1 MFLSAIKQIK
11 KPRIIHLKGPPYK
24 PTSESPS
31 MQLFALGLLVK
42 PSLACLTRSTTHNK
56 PKAFNIVKN
65 GLKRTPFGFFCCICI
80 TSMGFSDF

>member
-42 PSLACLTRSTTHNK
+42 PGLACVARSTTHNK
-56 PKAFNIVKN
+56 PKAFNFVEKN
-65 GLKRTPFGFFCCICI
+65 PKGLLLLYLHHINRVF
-80 TSMGFSDF
+80 